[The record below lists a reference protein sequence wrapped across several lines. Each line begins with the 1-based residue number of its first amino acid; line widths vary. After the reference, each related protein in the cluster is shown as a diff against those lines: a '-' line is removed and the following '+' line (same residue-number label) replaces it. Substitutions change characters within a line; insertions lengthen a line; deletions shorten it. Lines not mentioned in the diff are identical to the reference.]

1 MGFGYNI
8 FTYNWI
14 SAQLRP
20 HYRYLHKKEDFKKM
34 ITKKLISKL
43 AIAGALLG
51 GTTIT
56 LVNAS
61 ETVYAG
67 PLVPTARTKDYNK
80 LQKLAKKS
88 GAHYVKKKAYAS
100 WVPGNNV
107 AGLYSFK
114 TLKNNT
120 ALLDPG
126 RQEALLVGAGT
137 IKGRAY
143 VIMHA
148 YEDSKTLIPAEY
160 FKLPY
165 GMKFKKN
172 HKTVYCYVGSLAN
185 AYNGYDEFHDDF
197 GIDYTKVN
205 TIYKNHGS
213 KRALSMKV
221 DGQNRGKYQGF
232 FIGHSPILMNDG
244 ENYLPVYSYTV
255 NGDLTVVY
263 IKQSDLS
270 QFKPAKVY
278 YKQIGILNYHSFKPV
293 SKNYRF

>member
-1 MGFGYNI
+1 
-8 FTYNWI
+8 
-14 SAQLRP
+14 
-20 HYRYLHKKEDFKKM
+20 M

-51 GTTIT
+51 GTTTT

-61 ETVYAG
+61 ETVYAA
-67 PLVPTARTKDYNK
+67 PTAHTKDYNR
-80 LQKLAKKS
+80 LQKLAKKP
-88 GAHYVKKKAYAS
+88 GAHYVKKKAYIIWA
-100 WVPGNNV
+100 PGNNV
-107 AGLYSFK
+107 TGARSFK
-114 TLKNNT
+114 TLKPYDT
-120 ALLDPG
+120 MFDPG
-126 RQEALLVGAGT
+126 RQLMSLVGAGT
-137 IKGRAY
+137 FKNNAY
-143 VIMHA
+143 VITHNNEEAKALM
-148 YEDSKTLIPAEY
+148 PAEY

-221 DGQNRGKYQGF
+221 DGQHNGKYQGF

-244 ENYLPVYSYTV
+244 ENYLPVYSYNT

-263 IKQSDLS
+263 IKQSDLN

-278 YKQIGILNYHSFKPV
+278 YKQIGTLNYHSFKP
-293 SKNYRF
+293 SRKNF

>member
-1 MGFGYNI
+1 
-8 FTYNWI
+8 
-14 SAQLRP
+14 
-20 HYRYLHKKEDFKKM
+20 M
-34 ITKKLISKL
+34 ITKKLIAKL

-51 GTTIT
+51 GTTTT

-61 ETVYAG
+61 ETVYAA
-67 PLVPTARTKDYNK
+67 PTAHTKDYNR
-80 LQKLAKKS
+80 LQRLAKKP
-88 GAHYVKKKAYAS
+88 GAHYVKKKAYAL
-100 WVPGNNV
+100 WVPGNN
-107 AGLYSFK
+107 ASIFYSFK
-114 TLKNNT
+114 TQKNIKGT
-120 ALLDPG
+120 ADPG
-126 RQEALLVGAGT
+126 RQWATLEGAGT
-137 IKGRAY
+137 FKNQAY
-143 VIMHA
+143 VIMHNF
-148 YEDSKTLIPAEY
+148 EDNKTLVPAEY

-185 AYNGYDEFHDDF
+185 AYNGYDEYLDDF
-197 GIDYTKVN
+197 GYNYTKVN

-221 DGQNRGKYQGF
+221 DGQDRGKYQGF

-270 QFKPAKVY
+270 QFKKAKVY
-278 YKQIGILNYHSFKPV
+278 YKQIGTLNYHSFKPYT
-293 SKNYRF
+293 KNARF

>member
-1 MGFGYNI
+1 
-8 FTYNWI
+8 
-14 SAQLRP
+14 
-20 HYRYLHKKEDFKKM
+20 M

-51 GTTIT
+51 GTTTT

-61 ETVYAG
+61 ETVYAA
-67 PLVPTARTKDYNK
+67 PTAHTKDYNK
-80 LQKLAKKS
+80 LQKLAKKP
-88 GAHYVKKKAYAS
+88 GVHYVKKKAYAN

-107 AGLYSFK
+107 AAYYSFK
-114 TLKNNT
+114 TQKNYT
-120 ALLDPG
+120 SLTDPG
-126 RQEALLVGAGT
+126 RRWDMIIGAGT
-137 IKGRAY
+137 FKGRAY
-143 VIMHA
+143 VITHNF
-148 YEDSKTLIPAEY
+148 EDSKTLIPADY

-213 KRALSMKV
+213 KRTLSMKV
-221 DGQNRGKYQGF
+221 DGQDRGKYQGF

-278 YKQIGILNYHSFKPV
+278 YKQIGTLNYHSFKPYT
-293 SKNYRF
+293 KNASF

>member
-1 MGFGYNI
+1 
-8 FTYNWI
+8 
-14 SAQLRP
+14 
-20 HYRYLHKKEDFKKM
+20 M

-51 GTTIT
+51 GATAT
-56 LVNAS
+56 LTNTS
-61 ETVYAG
+61 ETVHAA
-67 PLVPTARTKDYNK
+67 PMAKTKDYNK
-80 LQKLAKKS
+80 LQKLSKKH
-88 GAHYVKKKAYAS
+88 GAHYTKTKIYAS

-107 AGLYSFK
+107 AAFYSF
-114 TLKNNT
+114 TTQKNLEGL
-120 ALLDPG
+120 ADPG
-126 RQEALLVGAGT
+126 RQFADIVGAGT
-137 IKGRAY
+137 FKDRAY
-143 VIMHA
+143 VITSD
-148 YEDSKTLIPAEY
+148 YNNKKLLSPAEY

-244 ENYLPVYSYTV
+244 ENYLPVYSYNT

-270 QFKPAKVY
+270 QFKKAKVY
-278 YKQIGILNYHSFKPV
+278 YKQIGTLNYHSFKPYK
-293 SKNYRF
+293 KNFSF